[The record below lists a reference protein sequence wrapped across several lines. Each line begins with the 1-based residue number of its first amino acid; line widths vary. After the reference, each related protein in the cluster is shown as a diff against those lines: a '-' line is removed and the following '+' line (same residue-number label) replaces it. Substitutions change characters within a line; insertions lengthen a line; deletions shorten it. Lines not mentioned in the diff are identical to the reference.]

1 MKRFAWLWVLAGV
14 VVIGALGYWYSQRGT
29 GAYRGLADRFPAGTE
44 VFAEI
49 RELGQWLTIDRE
61 QAEAAKAS
69 RGQDPMLQVLGQVWA
84 SQPVRPTDLPTVL
97 AGQPFAVGL
106 WKAGSEFQAA
116 GLIELAPGQATQ
128 LEAFL
133 KEHVKNATPAGE
145 AGGVRLFKVTELAGN
160 KHADFDEFF
169 YGVSENWGVFA
180 TGLEPARAVLVPEGG
195 RLSADADFR
204 RTIARLHPDK
214 GAILYAARGFF
225 GRTLKELAPSKG
237 GKAHSESDGAAP
249 PSPEADAEPQVE
261 GPPDA
266 PAEPSFGLGKMG
278 GEILKGLASPAQKL
292 LALESVGPLGIWT
305 GPPVQG
311 EADGWRTRMW
321 LGFGDPPKGLWRILA
336 EGGARTPDS
345 TGRLPRD
352 GEIYLWGGG
361 KDPAGLYKTAMDEL
375 QNALPSD
382 QMGWIRAGIGAA
394 EGRMGLSF
402 SNDVLPTIGDEW
414 SFVLGSAG
422 PNSEKKRAAF
432 LVSLRDARRLEDI
445 LTTKIASQFPIRR
458 EAYKGAGLW
467 KWKSESDIGGDA
479 PVLLVA
485 GGYAVVTN
493 DPEWALGTSQP
504 AGKAYQEFVS
514 LKGQATG
521 RVVVDPVLW
530 NQKASSLTVVTWK
543 TRGDGL
549 EAEARFPGEPLHL
562 KANPDGPHPAVTE
575 EVPGP
580 AV

>member
-14 VVIGALGYWYSQRGT
+14 VLIGLLGYWYSQRGT
-29 GAYRGLADRFPAGTE
+29 GSYRGLADRFPASTL

-61 QAEAAKAS
+61 QAEAAKAA

-97 AGQPFAVGL
+97 AGQPFAIGL
-106 WKAGSEFQAA
+106 WKAGSEFQVA
-116 GLIELAPGQATQ
+116 GLIELAPGQAAQ

-133 KEHVKNATPAGE
+133 KEHVKDVTPAGE
-145 AGGVRLFKVTELAGN
+145 SGGVRLFKVAEIAGN
-160 KHADFDEFF
+160 RHGDFDEFF
-169 YGVSENWGVFA
+169 YGVGENWGVFA
-180 TGLEPARAVLVPEGG
+180 TGLESARAVLVPEGD
-195 RLSADADFR
+195 RLSADADFK
-204 RTIARLHPDK
+204 RTLAHLQPDK
-214 GAILYAARGFF
+214 GAVLYAARGFF
-225 GRTLKELAPSKG
+225 GQALKELAAVKS
-237 GKAHSESDGAAP
+237 GKAPVEKGTVVPETPGAGPKAP
-249 PSPEADAEPQVE
+249 EET
-261 GPPDA
+261 PPDR
-266 PAEPSFGLGKMG
+266 PAEPSFGMGKMG
-278 GEILKGLASPAQKL
+278 GEILKALASPAQKL
-292 LALESVGPLGIWT
+292 LAPESVGPLGVWT

-311 EADGWRTRMW
+311 EAEGWRTRMW
-321 LGFGDPPKGLWRILA
+321 LGFGDPPTGLWRILA
-336 EGGARTPDS
+336 EGGARTPDTS
-345 TGRLPRD
+345 GRLPRD

-375 QNALPSD
+375 QNALPPD

-394 EGRMGLSF
+394 EGRLGLSF

-422 PNSEKKRAAF
+422 PNSGHKRAAF

-445 LTTKIASQFPIRR
+445 LTTKIASQFPIQR

-467 KWKSESDIGGDA
+467 RWKSEGPAGDGA
-479 PVLLVA
+479 PVFLVA

-514 LKGQATG
+514 LKGQASG

-530 NQKASSLTVVTWK
+530 NQKASSLTVVTWR

-562 KANPDGPHPAVTE
+562 KADTDGIRPAVTE
-575 EVPGP
+575 EPPGP
-580 AV
+580 AL